1 MSNKVGQKDEMPAQE
16 QVIESLR
23 EIVENLLE
31 KDVHPKDITY
41 SMIYVVAE
49 FGFQYE
55 KSHRDVLTGILDSL
69 IAASEEIAEIQSK
82 EENAIDD
89 SVNICVLKTLH

>member
-23 EIVENLLE
+23 EIVENFLE
-31 KDVHPKDITY
+31 MDVRPKEITY

-55 KSHRDVLTGILDSL
+55 KSHRDVLAGILDSL

-89 SVNICVLKTLH
+89 SVDISFLKTLH